1 MNNLPIKQTAF
12 NNERISALGIEPI
25 RFHDLLPKL
34 EKGTERVEF
43 YMLILV
49 TGGEGSHRVDFI
61 DYKVS
66 KGTLLFVRPGQVQ
79 EWGDYSRLE
88 GDVVL
93 IDPQSLPYDAMLP
106 SVDQEGLALIRWQN
120 VVTLP
125 EILYQ
130 DTANAVLRLHRD
142 FSNYDG
148 STLDIAL
155 IRHELLSLLLRLAR
169 WQSRVSPMAHTQGRA
184 QKTYRLFAE
193 LLEREYI
200 QQHSLSF
207 YAQRLGYA
215 QSTLSRACVRFEG
228 VTGKV
233 MIDKR
238 IVLEAQRLLV
248 HSAMSVAEVG
258 YYLGFSEA
266 TNFVK
271 FFKRMLGMTP
281 QAFRE
286 SRRVSSPLDS
296 NSL

>member
-1 MNNLPIKQTAF
+1 MNSLPIKQTAF
-12 NNERISALGIEPI
+12 NNERISALGIEPMC
-25 RFHDLLPKL
+25 FSDLLPKL

-49 TGGEGSHRVDFI
+49 TGGEGSHRVDFV

-66 KGTLLFVRPGQVQ
+66 KRTLLFIRPGQVQ

-88 GDVVL
+88 GDVIL
-93 IDPQSLPYDAMLP
+93 IDPQSLPYDEMLP
-106 SVDQEGLALIRWQN
+106 SVDQEGLAFIRWQN
-120 VVTLP
+120 AATLP

-130 DTANAVLRLHRD
+130 DTANAVVRLHRD

-148 STLDIAL
+148 STLDVAL
-155 IRHELLSLLLRLAR
+155 IRYELLSLLLRLAR
-169 WQSRVSPMAHTQGRA
+169 WQSKVSPITSTEGRA
-184 QKTYRLFAE
+184 QKTYRLFTG
-193 LLEREYI
+193 LLEQEYI
-200 QQHSLSF
+200 QQHSLCF

-215 QSTLSRACVRFEG
+215 QSTLSRACVQFEG
-228 VTGKV
+228 ITGKV

-266 TNFVK
+266 TNFIK
-271 FFKRMLGMTP
+271 FFKRMLGITP
-281 QAFRE
+281 QVFRE
-286 SRRVSSPLDS
+286 SRRV
-296 NSL
+296 